1 MSLIFAAVADA
12 ALAAEAAHHI
22 DWWGITSTIGTLVC
36 MSAGLFFVLAGTIGV
51 LRLPDFYTRLHAA
64 GMTDTL
70 GAELILL
77 ALIFQADNL
86 QMVLKLLLVAFFLF
100 VTSPTATHAVAHA
113 AYRAGLKPLLGPYR
127 APDIEEDAS

>member
-1 MSLIFAAVADA
+1 MSLIFAAAADTA
-12 ALAAEAAHHI
+12 HAVEAAGYM
-22 DWWGITSTIGTLVC
+22 DWWGIISVIGTLVS
-36 MSAGLFFVLAGTIGV
+36 MGAGLFFVLAGTIGV
-51 LRLPDFYTRLHAA
+51 LRLPEFYTRLHAA

-86 QMVLKLLLVAFFLF
+86 HMVLKLLLVAFFLF

-113 AYRAGLKPLLGPYR
+113 AFRAGLKPMLGPYR
-127 APDIEEDAS
+127 APDIEGDGS